1 MSGIVNLQVKDG
13 GKDYHGSLSYQ
24 SGDHQSDDSRIFT
37 NIDNFNLFT
46 NKVFEGTI
54 NGPMPFIRN
63 RDQFTFNLS
72 ARLSDSEGYFYGV
85 REHTVGDSADF
96 RDDENW
102 YIEMNGDSSFVPM
115 SPSNNINLMGKFTY
129 KVSPLMKLSL
139 QLLHSG
145 GESKSY
151 SHAYKY
157 NPDGTSTSLSA
168 NNNYSLKLNHA
179 LNARNFYEAN
189 ISLSNTNYMGYQ
201 FKPID
206 LSSSMDQNEAERFGS
221 NKYVLHNYFE
231 DSSKYW
237 ILNEHEYAPSSRIKG
252 SPSSPTFLFGGSN
265 RGHSYRKSNSLSFK
279 FDFTSQIN
287 NRHEIKTGINYR
299 SDKLDERNFSILF
312 DNQEYRIPTILP
324 ENDSPSHSHYNNKSV
339 FLSGYIQD
347 KIEYD
352 NFVKINEKHKNAWLK
367 TVWYN
372 SIFFPIA
379 ELSTSITIGLIVWF
393 GGLNAILED
402 SSITLGVIFLFIQLS
417 QMLFRPLRQIADK
430 FNTLQMGMV
439 AANRIFK
446 IIDTDSKIQNSG
458 KNIGESLDGSISFK
472 NVNFSYNQNE
482 TIINNLSFSIKNGEK
497 IAIVGST
504 GSGKTTI
511 VNLIT
516 RFYDIQGGSIFL
528 GKNDIKEYK
537 LSSLRSKIALVLQDV
552 FLFADTILNNI
563 TLYNPNISFDHV
575 VSAAKKIGIHDFIMS
590 MPGGYNYNVKE
601 RGVMLSQG
609 QRQLI
614 SFLRAY
620 IKNPSILILDEATSS
635 IDSNSEELIQRATL
649 KITENKTSIIIAH
662 RLSTIVNSD
671 RIFVMNGGELVESGS
686 HKELIKKKN
695 GYYKNLYDVQF
706 KNEKFSQVPLP
717 V

>member
-1 MSGIVNLQVKDG
+1 MKKNTSFLD
-13 GKDYHGSLSYQ
+13 
-24 SGDHQSDDSRIFT
+24 
-37 NIDNFNLFT
+37 FNLFKRLLDYVLVYKLIFVFVAVAAILISLFST
-46 NKVFEGTI
+46 LTPYLIKVAVDDYLAVGKYEDFLLLICLMIGNLILTVVFMFLFSYYANLLGQKVIYDIRVKLFNHILNFKMTYFDRSSVGRLVTRAVNDMETI
-54 NGPMPFIRN
+54 ASIFSQGLFMIVA
-63 RDQFTFNLS
+63 DLMQMLVVVLVMLALS
-72 ARLSDSEGYFYGV
+72 
-85 REHTVGDSADF
+85 
-96 RDDENW
+96 W
-102 YIEMNGDSSFVPM
+102 
-115 SPSNNINLMGKFTY
+115 
-129 KVSPLMKLSL
+129 KLSL
-139 QLLHSG
+139 
-145 GESKSY
+145 
-151 SHAYKY
+151 
-157 NPDGTSTSLSA
+157 TI
-168 NNNYSLKLNHA
+168 
-179 LNARNFYEAN
+179 F
-189 ISLSNTNYMGYQ
+189 
-201 FKPID
+201 
-206 LSSSMDQNEAERFGS
+206 
-221 NKYVLHNYFE
+221 V
-231 DSSKYW
+231 
-237 ILNEHEYAPSSRIKG
+237 ILP
-252 SPSSPTFLFGGSN
+252 F
-265 RGHSYRKSNSLSFK
+265 
-279 FDFTSQIN
+279 
-287 NRHEIKTGINYR
+287 
-299 SDKLDERNFSILF
+299 ILF
-312 DNQEYRIPTILP
+312 ATRKFQKSMKVAFNEVRTEVANLNSFVQERITGMKIVQLF
-324 ENDSPSHSHYNNKSV
+324 NR
-339 FLSGYIQD
+339 Q

-458 KNIGESLDGSISFK
+458 KNIGETLDGSISFK

-686 HKELIKKKN
+686 HQELIKKKN

>member
-1 MSGIVNLQVKDG
+1 MKKNTSFLD
-13 GKDYHGSLSYQ
+13 
-24 SGDHQSDDSRIFT
+24 
-37 NIDNFNLFT
+37 FNLFKRLLDYVLVYKLIFVFVAVAAILISLFST
-46 NKVFEGTI
+46 LTPYLIKVAVDDYLAVGKYEDFLLLICLMIGNLILTVVFMFLFSYYANLLGQKVIYDIRVKLFNHILNFKMTYFDRSSVGRLVTRAVNDMETI
-54 NGPMPFIRN
+54 ASIFSQGLFMIVA
-63 RDQFTFNLS
+63 DLMQMLVVVLVMLALS
-72 ARLSDSEGYFYGV
+72 
-85 REHTVGDSADF
+85 
-96 RDDENW
+96 W
-102 YIEMNGDSSFVPM
+102 
-115 SPSNNINLMGKFTY
+115 
-129 KVSPLMKLSL
+129 KLSL
-139 QLLHSG
+139 TIF
-145 GESKSY
+145 
-151 SHAYKY
+151 A
-157 NPDGTSTSLSA
+157 
-168 NNNYSLKLNHA
+168 
-179 LNARNFYEAN
+179 
-189 ISLSNTNYMGYQ
+189 
-201 FKPID
+201 
-206 LSSSMDQNEAERFGS
+206 
-221 NKYVLHNYFE
+221 
-231 DSSKYW
+231 
-237 ILNEHEYAPSSRIKG
+237 ILP
-252 SPSSPTFLFGGSN
+252 F
-265 RGHSYRKSNSLSFK
+265 
-279 FDFTSQIN
+279 
-287 NRHEIKTGINYR
+287 
-299 SDKLDERNFSILF
+299 ILF
-312 DNQEYRIPTILP
+312 ATRKFQKSMKVAFNEVRTEVANLNSFVQERITGMKIVQLF
-324 ENDSPSHSHYNNKSV
+324 NR
-339 FLSGYIQD
+339 Q

-352 NFVKINEKHKNAWLK
+352 NFVQINEKHKNAWLK

-458 KNIGESLDGSISFK
+458 KNIGETLDGSISFK
-472 NVNFSYNQNE
+472 NVNFSYNENE
-482 TIINNLSFSIKNGEK
+482 TILNNLSFSIKNGEK